1 MGKKKDAI
9 PQDVSEEEPT
19 EVEQEEVREE
29 EQEEAPEETPAD
41 VLVDPNQEIRDAI
54 SEARERDIAEESGLP
69 IEEEEPAEDDE
80 VPEEVEEAEPEEDE
94 NEEAPQAVTEDPEE
108 TLVVDGEEQKVPLSK
123 IVDAGRRTLQKESA
137 ADKKLEEATRLVKE
151 AREIR
156 EVAEREA
163 KDKVAPESTE
173 DPPEEDVSDEQYTAA
188 IEAIQMGDTEE
199 GTKAL
204 KQLLRGRR
212 SASTT
217 STDKVAL
224 EVVQKELYRRE
235 QQSIREWFFSPVDE
249 GGFADLVPE
258 SDGGTGDHITFAA
271 ARAEIDR
278 LVLEEKKPDT
288 RATYKQAGLN
298 VRARFTAPATHQEE
312 PEQEDPTKQSEEAK
326 EKKTVR
332 KRRLVS
338 VKQAAG
344 SPVTPDEN
352 EEEDTSTVIL
362 EMRKQR
368 GLA

>member
-1 MGKKKDAI
+1 
-9 PQDVSEEEPT
+9 VY
-19 EVEQEEVREE
+19 
-29 EQEEAPEETPAD
+29 
-41 VLVDPNQEIRDAI
+41 VDHNQAMRDEI
-54 SEARERDIAEESGLP
+54 SEARDRDIAEEAGLP
-69 IEEEEPAEDDE
+69 PEEEVSAESDE
-80 VPEEVEEAEPEEDE
+80 VPEEVEEAEPEIDE

-163 KDKVAPESTE
+163 AEKVASESRE
-173 DPPEEDVSDEQYTAA
+173 DTPEEGVSHEQIVAA
-188 IEAIQMGDTEE
+188 LEATQMGDTED
-199 GTKAL
+199 GANIL
-204 KQLLRGRR
+204 VQQLNKRR
-212 SASTT
+212 SVSPTT
-217 STDKVAL
+217 SVE
-224 EVVQKELYRRE
+224 EVVQQELYKRE
-235 QQSIREWFFSPVDE
+235 QQNTREWFYSPVEE
-249 GGFADLVPE
+249 GGFSDLVPKE
-258 SDGGTGDHITFAA
+258 QGGTGDHMTYAA

-278 LVLEEKKPDT
+278 LVKEENQPDT

-298 VRARFTAPATHQEE
+298 VRNRFSVPTPVEE